1 MNIIISKTNIKIN
14 NEKAKKIRTQLLLFV
29 DKEIKK
35 NSKNNINKRY
45 IKPYDSKNEDCFK
58 VTFQENFNNSMGKS
72 IQFFSSD
79 NKEINQNISFFK
91 SKSNSSKTNF
101 SDCTSSSLSTQENSI
116 KKNMPIS
123 KLILRQKVIPECLMG
138 LLEKNKF
145 LKIVKRKKSIF
156 NCINSTSSD
165 SISSYNSLNFNA
177 LNNNEDDF
185 IKFQNYLFNLC
196 GNFKINSIKE

>member
-35 NSKNNINKRY
+35 NSKNNTNKRY

-79 NKEINQNISFFK
+79 NKEIIQNISFFQ

-101 SDCTSSSLSTQENSI
+101 SDCTRSSLSTQENSI

-123 KLILRQKVIPECLMG
+123 KLIRHQKVIPENLMG
-138 LLEKNKF
+138 LLEKNKI
-145 LKIVKRKKSIF
+145 L
-156 NCINSTSSD
+156 
-165 SISSYNSLNFNA
+165 
-177 LNNNEDDF
+177 
-185 IKFQNYLFNLC
+185 
-196 GNFKINSIKE
+196 

>member
-14 NEKAKKIRTQLLLFV
+14 NEKSKKIRTQLLLFV

-123 KLILRQKVIPECLMG
+123 KLILRQKVIPEYLMG

>member
-123 KLILRQKVIPECLMG
+123 KLILRQKVIPEYLMG